1 MLEGAACGSSNEL
14 LTLAAA
20 GAGHRT
26 VPPVTANRP
35 SALAATE
42 ESSNPHARHL
52 APSGSPSNANPSIP
66 NGYRPS
72 GLPHLPRRRQPNPT
86 EPLDAR

>member
-1 MLEGAACGSSNEL
+1 MHLRIRTDVRRAQRSYWGQYSS
-14 LTLAAA
+14 
-20 GAGHRT
+20 
-26 VPPVTANRP
+26 TAP
-35 SALAATE
+35 
-42 ESSNPHARHL
+42 RHL